1 MSTLQQIRNGM
12 SQAWDSLVDG
22 WQHLYRRAGNAITRF
37 SRGKEDS
44 EEARELAARSTGW
57 GVLASEVYDDHDKI
71 VVRLEAPGMEGADF
85 NIEVV
90 ENYLVIRGQKNIERE
105 HTDGRYHI
113 LECAYGSFERA
124 LPLPDDVIADEARAS
139 YKRGVLR
146 IELPKSSAARRHR
159 IDVKVQ

>member
-1 MSTLQQIRNGM
+1 MSTLQQIKTGM

-22 WQHLYRRAGNAITRF
+22 WQHLYRRAANAITRF
-37 SRGKEDS
+37 SRGKEND
-44 EEARELAARSTGW
+44 EESRELAARSAGW
-57 GVLASEVYDDHDKI
+57 GVLAAEVYDDADKV

-90 ENYLVIRGQKNIERE
+90 ENYLVIRGQKSIERE
-105 HTDGRYHI
+105 RSEGRYHV

-124 LPLPDDVIADEARAS
+124 LPLPEDVVAEEAKAS

-146 IELPKSSAARRHR
+146 VELPKSAAARRRR

>member
-1 MSTLQQIRNGM
+1 MSTLQQIRSGM

-22 WQHLYRRAGNAITRF
+22 WQHLYRRAANAITRF
-37 SRGKEDS
+37 SRGKEDDAQS
-44 EEARELAARSTGW
+44 RELAARSTGW
-57 GVLASEVYDDHDKI
+57 GVLASEVYDDEDKV
-71 VVRLEAPGMEGADF
+71 VVRLEAPGMEGVDF

-105 HTDGRYHI
+105 RTDGRYHI

-124 LPLPDDVIADEARAS
+124 LPLPEDVIADKAKAS

-146 IELPKSSAARRHR
+146 VELPKSAAARRR
-159 IDVKVQ
+159 KIDVEVH

>member
-1 MSTLQQIRNGM
+1 MSTLQQIKNGM

-22 WQHLYRRAGNAITRF
+22 WQHLYRRSANAITRF
-37 SRGKEDS
+37 SRGKDDS
-44 EEARELAARSTGW
+44 EEARELAARSAGW
-57 GVLASEVYDDHDKI
+57 GVLASEVYDDHDK
-71 VVRLEAPGMEGADF
+71 VVIRVEAPGMEGSDF

-113 LECAYGSFERA
+113 VECAYGSFERA
-124 LPLPDDVIADEARAS
+124 LPLPEDVVADKAKAS

-146 IELPKSSAARRHR
+146 VELPKSSAARRNR
-159 IDVKVQ
+159 IDVKVK